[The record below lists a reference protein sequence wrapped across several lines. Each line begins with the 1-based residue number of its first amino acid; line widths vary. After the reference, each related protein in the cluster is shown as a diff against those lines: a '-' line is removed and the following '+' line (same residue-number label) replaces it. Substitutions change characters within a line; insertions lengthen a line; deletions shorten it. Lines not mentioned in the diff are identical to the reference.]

1 VPAGR
6 RNGELNAGH
15 ARFSLAG
22 DDVAVGET
30 LKHEELEH
38 AVDCI
43 NGYIA
48 VRFFYFL
55 RFFLFFKTLKHEELE
70 HAVDCI

>member
-48 VRFFYFL
+48 VRFF
-55 RFFLFFKTLKHEELE
+55 LFFK
-70 HAVDCI
+70 IFFIF